1 MVDRKNDLRVVRT
14 RNALRG
20 AFEELIAETTL
31 DKITV
36 KALTDRAGINRKTFY
51 LHYETIEAFYDEI
64 MNGIMD
70 EFFAYYE
77 KTPDDPWDMDGHAR
91 RFFRYLAAQP
101 PMIERLVCSPSFYDF
116 GERIYATQM
125 NRYRAFADELFWR
138 EGITPDQE
146 ELVCALIRNMAL
158 ECYREWVRAGKVVPV
173 EDAAQL
179 LGSMTLHSVE
189 HLMSPRPV
197 MS

>member
-1 MVDRKNDLRVVRT
+1 M
-14 RNALRG
+14 
-20 AFEELIAETTL
+20 
-31 DKITV
+31 

-158 ECYREWVRAGKVVPV
+158 ECYRDWVRAGKVVPV

-189 HLMSPRPV
+189 HLMSPRP
-197 MS
+197 SA

>member
-1 MVDRKNDLRVVRT
+1 MADKKSDLRVA
-14 RNALRG
+14 RNALRA

-70 EFFAYYE
+70 EFFEYYE

-101 PMIERLVCSPSFYDF
+101 PMIEQLVCSPSFYDF

-138 EGITPDQE
+138 EGITSESE
-146 ELVCALIRNMAL
+146 ELICALIRNMAL
-158 ECYREWVRAGKVVPV
+158 ECYRQWVRAGKVVPM
-173 EDAAQL
+173 EEAAQI
-179 LGSMTLHSVE
+179 LGSMALHSVE
-189 HLMSPRPV
+189 HLMSPRPE
-197 MS
+197 SD